1 MQGEQFCVYN
11 QTNECFLSL
20 GATRGGSDLARLKR
34 AIGIGPRMDEGCW
47 ISRPAGLQTFTIFS
61 ARDLI
66 FLDEEC
72 RVVDV
77 VEAFPPFRTA
87 PPRKNAASVL
97 ALPLHT
103 ISSSQTRPGNQL
115 LICAPEEMELRLRN
129 AKQSAS
135 TRELSKTRPSSNA
148 APDWIPES
156 DRRIGFRTQ
165 FADTVAYFSTGG
177 EPAVNVIRN
186 LSSTGLYVVTQ
197 ERWPLGTEVRMSLE
211 RADVAP
217 KTPITVRMRVTRWGA
232 DGVGLEFIQP
242 GMEHDELMD
251 MHVC

>member
-1 MQGEQFCVYN
+1 VYN

-20 GATRGGSDLARLKR
+20 GATRGASDLARLKR
-34 AIGIGPRMDEGCW
+34 ALGIGPRVDEGCW
-47 ISRPAGLQTFTIFS
+47 ISRPAGLQTLTVFS

-66 FLDEEC
+66 YLDEEC

-87 PPRKNAASVL
+87 PSRKNATSLL
-97 ALPLHT
+97 ALPVLT

-129 AKQSAS
+129 SPGGAPQ
-135 TRELSKTRPSSNA
+135 RERVKARSRDE
-148 APDWIPES
+148 APDWIPGTGQRNGE
-156 DRRIGFRTQ
+156 RAGF
-165 FADTVAYFSTGG
+165 AGTVAYFSADG

-186 LSSTGLYVVTQ
+186 LSPTGLYVVTQ
-197 ERWPLGTEVRMSLE
+197 ERWPIGMEVKMSLQ
-211 RADVAP
+211 RADDAAEAP
-217 KTPITVRMRVTRWGA
+217 ISVQMRVMRWGA
-232 DGVGLEFIQP
+232 DGMGLEFIQP
-242 GMEHDELMD
+242 CMEHDELMH